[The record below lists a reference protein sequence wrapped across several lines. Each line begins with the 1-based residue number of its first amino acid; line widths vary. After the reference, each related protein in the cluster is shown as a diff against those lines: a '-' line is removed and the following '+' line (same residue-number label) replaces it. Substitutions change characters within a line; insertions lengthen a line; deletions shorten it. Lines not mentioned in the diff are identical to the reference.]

1 MTDLSDV
8 ALEGLI
14 KKTISH
20 FQWVTDR
27 LVNVYGESENV
38 DFVLACKRHLS
49 KLRETAAA
57 LRERGKLWKPRI
69 PDCPF
74 CGENVFD
81 GKHVIGIP
89 GGITCPKQGG
99 GATAKPTDIRIGLP
113 ATPAPAGDVTVGAA
127 MGLPVE
133 IFAGAKPSI
142 VEERSEF
149 NAVARQMM
157 GPAPDPMQA
166 ERRRIAAEVRR
177 VYYMVRSVGIP
188 EYDTAKIADRIESGE
203 FARGGK

>member
-27 LVNVYGESENV
+27 LVNVYGGSEKV

-57 LRERGKLWKPRI
+57 LRERAANVHLKL
-69 PDCPF
+69 PD
-74 CGENVFD
+74 GTY
-81 GKHVIGIP
+81 HVIG
-89 GGITCPKQGG
+89 T
-99 GATAKPTDIRIGLP
+99 ATVPVHEGVDATDALRDEP
-113 ATPAPAGDVTVGAA
+113 ARVSATPAPVGDATVGAA
-127 MGLPVE
+127 
-133 IFAGAKPSI
+133 
-142 VEERSEF
+142 
-149 NAVARQMM
+149 
-157 GPAPDPMQA
+157 PDAMQA
-166 ERRRIAAEVRR
+166 ERKRIASEVRR
-177 VYYMVRSVGIP
+177 VCYMVRSVDIP

>member
-1 MTDLSDV
+1 MTDLSDD
-8 ALEGLI
+8 ALAGL
-14 KKTISH
+14 
-20 FQWVTDR
+20 
-27 LVNVYGESENV
+27 LYGLSLSCGAECV
-38 DFVLACKRHLS
+38 DEMDP
-49 KLRETAAA
+49 KLGRCRCTQARETAAA

-127 MGLPVE
+127 
-133 IFAGAKPSI
+133 
-142 VEERSEF
+142 
-149 NAVARQMM
+149 
-157 GPAPDPMQA
+157 PDAMQA
-166 ERRRIAAEVRR
+166 ERKRIASEVRR
-177 VYYMVRSVGIP
+177 VCYMVRSVDIP